1 MLMMQHL
8 KSISPVALSLITLLF
23 TSTSPISI
31 AAELK
36 STELPTLITQIQ
48 TMPSYVELDARLEAI
63 NQSTISAQTSGI
75 VEAVNVDIND
85 RVEAGQ
91 ILIRIN
97 DSQQQALLSQARA
110 NVAQA
115 QALNEDAQIL
125 LKRNRS
131 LFAKKTL
138 SQGELDSAIARAKSS
153 QAAVVATQ
161 AAAKQA
167 QEQLSYTLIKA
178 PYAGI
183 VSQRMVQVGELV
195 NPGQALM
202 TGFSPQALRAITD
215 IPMHLAKQLSKQ
227 LSKHL
232 GTAKADNLFILNQGQ
247 RFAAESI
254 TLFPFADNRFSSV
267 RARINLPKL
276 DLPKMDLPKM
286 ELAKIDSA
294 TINNSTLLPG
304 SWVKVAIPSRERE
317 GIYVPLSAVLQQ
329 GEVAKLF
336 IKDAKN
342 QQFKLRYVR
351 LGQKLKSADNTID
364 LVEVSSGLES
374 NEEIALHAIEAA
386 KLISSGL

>member
-97 DSQQQALLSQARA
+97 DSQQQAQLSQARA

-276 DLPKMDLPKM
+276 DLPKM

-317 GIYVPLSAVLQQ
+317 GIYVPLTAVLQQ

>member
-23 TSTSPISI
+23 TSTSPLSI
-31 AAELK
+31 AAEPK
-36 STELPTLITQIQ
+36 TAELPTLITQIQ

-97 DSQQQALLSQARA
+97 DSQQQAQLSQARA

-232 GTAKADNLFILNQGQ
+232 GTAKADNLFIINQGQ

-276 DLPKMDLPKM
+276 DLPKM

>member
-23 TSTSPISI
+23 TSTSPLSI
-31 AAELK
+31 AAEPK
-36 STELPTLITQIQ
+36 TAELPTLITQIQ

-232 GTAKADNLFILNQGQ
+232 GTAKADNLFIINQGQ

-276 DLPKMDLPKM
+276 DLPKM

-317 GIYVPLSAVLQQ
+317 GIYVPLTAVLQQ

>member
-97 DSQQQALLSQARA
+97 DSQQQAQLSQARA

-232 GTAKADNLFILNQGQ
+232 GTAKADNLFIINQGQ

-276 DLPKMDLPKM
+276 DLPKM

>member
-23 TSTSPISI
+23 TSTSPLSI
-31 AAELK
+31 AAEPK
-36 STELPTLITQIQ
+36 TAELPTLITQIQ

-276 DLPKMDLPKM
+276 DLPKM

-317 GIYVPLSAVLQQ
+317 GIYVPLTAVLQQ

-336 IKDAKN
+336 IKDAKS

>member
-23 TSTSPISI
+23 TSTSPLSI
-31 AAELK
+31 AAEPK
-36 STELPTLITQIQ
+36 TAELPTLITQIQ

-232 GTAKADNLFILNQGQ
+232 GTAKADNLFIINQGQ

-276 DLPKMDLPKM
+276 DLPKM

>member
-23 TSTSPISI
+23 TSTSPLSI
-31 AAELK
+31 AAEPK
-36 STELPTLITQIQ
+36 TAELPTLITQIQ

-97 DSQQQALLSQARA
+97 DSQQQAQLSQARA

-232 GTAKADNLFILNQGQ
+232 GTAKADNLFIINQGQ

-276 DLPKMDLPKM
+276 DLPKM

-317 GIYVPLSAVLQQ
+317 GIYVPLTAVLQQ

-336 IKDAKN
+336 IKDAKS

>member
-23 TSTSPISI
+23 TSTSPLSI
-31 AAELK
+31 AAEPK
-36 STELPTLITQIQ
+36 TAELPTLITQIQ

-97 DSQQQALLSQARA
+97 DSQQQAQLSQARA

-276 DLPKMDLPKM
+276 DLPKM

-317 GIYVPLSAVLQQ
+317 GIYVPLTAVLQQ

-336 IKDAKN
+336 IKDAKS

>member
-23 TSTSPISI
+23 TSTSPLSI
-31 AAELK
+31 AAEPK
-36 STELPTLITQIQ
+36 TAELPTLITQIQ

-97 DSQQQALLSQARA
+97 DSQQQAQLSQARA

-267 RARINLPKL
+267 RARINLPK
-276 DLPKMDLPKM
+276 M

-317 GIYVPLSAVLQQ
+317 GIYVPLTAVLQQ

-336 IKDAKN
+336 IKDAKS

-351 LGQKLKSADNTID
+351 LGQKLNSADNTID

>member
-23 TSTSPISI
+23 TSTSPLSI
-31 AAELK
+31 AAEPK
-36 STELPTLITQIQ
+36 TAELPTLITQIQ

-97 DSQQQALLSQARA
+97 DSQQQAQLSQARA

-232 GTAKADNLFILNQGQ
+232 GTAKADNLFIINQGQ

-276 DLPKMDLPKM
+276 DLPKM

-317 GIYVPLSAVLQQ
+317 GIYVPLTAVLQQ

>member
-232 GTAKADNLFILNQGQ
+232 GTAKADNLFIINQGQ

-276 DLPKMDLPKM
+276 DLPKM

-317 GIYVPLSAVLQQ
+317 GIYVPLTAVLQQ